1 MGLIIRQ
8 TIKGSIW
15 TYLGVIV
22 GFVTVSYLF
31 PKYLPPD
38 IIGLFGLLV
47 SYSTLFAQFSSL
59 GVTGITARLFPYF
72 RNNQNNHFGFL
83 FLSLLI
89 MTLGFALFLVL
100 FLFFSPVLI
109 ESNIEK
115 SKLFSDYVYLLVP
128 LTFFTLLFVYFD
140 TYNKVLYDAVY
151 GTVLQEFVQRVL
163 ILGITVLF
171 IFKFINLNQLVPAY
185 AFAIS
190 IKAVIIFIHLFRK
203 GEISFK
209 PYLSFIDKNLR
220 KEIISVGI
228 YSIIGGFGSAVVFS
242 IDKILVNQMIDLES
256 TGIYT
261 IAFSFGILVSIP
273 SRSLLKIS
281 STVIAEAWKKNDLE
295 QIKSIY
301 RKSCLNQFIIGGLL
315 FIGIWANIDNIFKL
329 IGNDYLEGKWV
340 IFFIGLGFLIDMA
353 TGVNGYII
361 ILSKY
366 YRISVVF
373 VSVLIVLVVVTNL
386 IFIPLWGITGAAV
399 ATMLSLLLNN
409 AMRYIY
415 LLVKFGMQPFD
426 EKFLLVIL
434 SLLVAYLAGFVI
446 PQMNLIPDI
455 ILRSGLITV
464 VFGILIVSLKI
475 SRDINEIVNLS
486 KRKIIKSKS
495 KD

>member
-1 MGLIIRQ
+1 M
-8 TIKGSIW
+8 
-15 TYLGVIV
+15 

-31 PKYLPPD
+31 PRYLPAD
-38 IIGLFGLLV
+38 VIGLFGLLV
-47 SYSTLFAQFSSL
+47 SYSILFAQFSSL
-59 GVTGITARLFPYF
+59 GVTGVTARLFPYF
-72 RNNQNNHFGFL
+72 RNNQNNHHGFL

-89 MTLGFALFLVL
+89 MTFGFALFLVL
-100 FLFFSPVLI
+100 YLFLSPILI

-115 SKLFSDYVYLLVP
+115 SKLFAEYVYLLVP
-128 LTFFTLLFVYFD
+128 LTLFTLLFVYFD

-171 IFKFINLNQLVPAY
+171 IFKFINLNQLVLTY

-190 IKAVIIFIHLFRK
+190 VKAVIIFIHLFRK

-220 KEIISVGI
+220 KEIINVGI

-315 FIGIWANIDNIFKL
+315 FIGIWANIDNIFNL

-340 IFFIGLGFLIDMA
+340 IFFIGIGFLIDML

-361 ILSKY
+361 VLSKF

-399 ATMLSLLLNN
+399 AT
-409 AMRYIY
+409 
-415 LLVKFGMQPFD
+415 
-426 EKFLLVIL
+426 
-434 SLLVAYLAGFVI
+434 
-446 PQMNLIPDI
+446 
-455 ILRSGLITV
+455 
-464 VFGILIVSLKI
+464 
-475 SRDINEIVNLS
+475 
-486 KRKIIKSKS
+486 
-495 KD
+495 